1 MSYLIE
7 ILQGNF
13 QVVCYPEAL
22 TDPNDHDPDDLRDR
36 QANQRRKLAS
46 MKSSTLPTIF
56 HRMLMDSP
64 E

>member
-1 MSYLIE
+1 MSYLFE

-22 TDPNDHDPDDLRDR
+22 TDTNDHDRGDQGDR
-36 QANQRRKLAS
+36 QAIQRRKLAS

-56 HRMLMDSP
+56 HCMLMDSP